1 MLNVPVGDHTV
12 LKNEQYKIYL
22 NMKKFGSFIYYY
34 VTASK
39 AYKIWQAL
47 HEYFSRL
54 GPLRTLTS
62 PEATDR
68 A

>member
-22 NMKKFGSFIYYY
+22 NMKKFGSFVYCY

-39 AYKIWQAL
+39 SGKHYMNTSQGSA
-47 HEYFSRL
+47 SCD
-54 GPLRTLTS
+54 TLTS